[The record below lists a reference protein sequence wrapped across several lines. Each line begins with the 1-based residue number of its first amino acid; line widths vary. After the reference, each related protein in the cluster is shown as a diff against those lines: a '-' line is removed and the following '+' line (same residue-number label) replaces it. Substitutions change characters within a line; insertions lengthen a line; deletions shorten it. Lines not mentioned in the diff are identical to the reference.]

1 MINREIIYERNV
13 TGSCMKIPEGPN
25 PGLDERLML
34 KGKLKGTL
42 PVEKTYIDG
51 GGQYWYNISGKQSL
65 DSYCRMKQ
73 IGISFVERLVI
84 SICSELEILEWNL
97 IHTSCLMLDPELV
110 FITNS
115 NKEFIFTL
123 YPGNS
128 SPIESE
134 FQQLMEYLLTR
145 LDHKDEAAVRAAYG
159 IYERTLEEG
168 YSIMDIRDFIVQT
181 KEEEQTDAVLPA
193 AGNESAGRRQEAF
206 KRPQEVFK
214 KPQEAFRKPQEAF
227 KRPQEVFRKPQET
240 FEKRQ
245 ERGERPPA
253 GRLERPLG
261 KGRAQKKGGL
271 WQKLWEYVKGRAGG
285 GESAVLAEA
294 PVVYPQEEVYIPQEE
309 IYPTVCLSSFH
320 GAPRGILLYQG
331 MEQFADIPL
340 AERVV
345 KIGHGR
351 EADARIDRDTISQ
364 LHAKIDRDG
373 DCFYIE
379 DLNSTNG
386 TCVNDEALVYKERR
400 KLKVND
406 IVQFADVRYRFC

>member
-97 IHTSCLMLDPELV
+97 IHTGCLMLDPELV

-128 SPIESE
+128 SPIETE

-181 KEEEQTDAVLPA
+181 KEQEQTDAELPA
-193 AGNESAGRRQEAF
+193 AGRENAGRRQEAF
-206 KRPQEVFK
+206 K
-214 KPQEAFRKPQEAF
+214 KPQEALRKPQEAL
-227 KRPQEVFRKPQET
+227 RKP
-240 FEKRQ
+240 Q
-245 ERGERPPA
+245 ERGERQTA
-253 GRLERPLG
+253 GRRGSPLG
-261 KGRAQKKGGL
+261 KGSAQKRERVHRKESSQRKDGL
-271 WQKLWEYVKGRAGG
+271 LQKLWEYVKGQAGG
-285 GESAVLAEA
+285 GERAVLAEA

-309 IYPTVCLSSFH
+309 IYPTVCLSSFQ

-331 MEQFADIPL
+331 MEQFEDIPL

-406 IVQFADVRYRFC
+406 IVQFVDVRYRFC